1 MKEATSVDGFDLRLL
16 DALQADGARTN
27 QQLADLVRLSPS
39 QVSRRRQRLEEE
51 GLIRRYRA
59 DLDATRLGYGVTV
72 YIFVSL
78 ATHSGLNAR
87 RFGDLVRAMPEVQE
101 AHAMTGDAD
110 YLLKLVVRDLKGLS
124 ALVNEVL
131 LPHESVA
138 RVRSSIVLE
147 TLKDEPRLPL
157 AVR

>member
-1 MKEATSVDGFDLRLL
+1 MSGRSRERGSRTCIQFSVGAPNL
-16 DALQADGARTN
+16 DALDA
-27 QQLADLVRLSPS
+27 
-39 QVSRRRQRLEEE
+39 
-51 GLIRRYRA
+51 YRA

-131 LPHESVA
+131 KRKLGA
-138 RVRSSIVLE
+138 
-147 TLKDEPRLPL
+147 
-157 AVR
+157 